1 MKRELVWTAHALRDL
16 ERLDE
21 ANQSRILDALD
32 AYAETGSGQI
42 KKLAGTSAEWR
53 LRVGDWRVRFSFGG
67 PPPGILILAILP
79 RDRAYR

>member
-1 MKRELVWTAHALRDL
+1 VKRELVWTTHAVRDL
-16 ERLDE
+16 EHLEKADL
-21 ANQSRILDALD
+21 NRIVAALE

-53 LRVGDWRVRFSFGG
+53 LRVGDWRVRFSFRS
-67 PPPGILILAILP
+67 PPPGILILAIEP